1 MEAFLKGRHFCNAAG
16 TMSAKR
22 AWWGLAIGYAVEVW
36 LVHLLSRHGDFL
48 LAGEASKFAVI
59 GVAAGLGYW
68 VATGC
73 FERAALPAYQSAWVF
88 WLGAVVLRLLVLP
101 IMPGDDLWR
110 YRWEGLIQLHGFN
123 PYALSPDAPVLAPLR
138 DADWLKINH
147 RDFAAIYPPVTEAC
161 FATLAWFGN
170 SVWLYKIVFGAV
182 DLASCGV
189 LRRLLARQDGGGE
202 QAAWYAW
209 NPLAVYAFA
218 GAAHFDCLMIL
229 PLLGAIWALDK
240 YPAARPAENGGAQA
254 DWKTPLLWL
263 SILLL
268 GVAAAVK
275 IVPLALFPV
284 WVFAA
289 ASWRRALG
297 LFPVCIAPLAISAF
311 AYGFPRVPI
320 FATLQQF
327 GQKFRVNDLV
337 WSLLKGGTTAT
348 VSANNGMIEAGTV
361 CTLLLLAFWLRRD
374 WRCGLMWVWGAALLL
389 SPVVHAWYV
398 VWLLPIAAWRGPS
411 ARAWFVLSISMFGYF
426 LLWEVN
432 HASGRPW
439 EEPLWLRMLIYIPPA
454 MAAAW
459 IVLRPRLRRLPC
471 EPP

>member
-1 MEAFLKGRHFCNAAG
+1 
-16 TMSAKR
+16 MSAKR
-22 AWWGLAIGYAVEVW
+22 ALWGLAFGYAVEVW

-48 LAGEASKFAVI
+48 RAGEASQFAI
-59 GVAAGLGYW
+59 LGVAAGLGYW
-68 VATGC
+68 VASAC
-73 FERAALPAYQSAWVF
+73 FERAAFSEQGSVCVF
-88 WLGAVVLRLLVLP
+88 WIGAVVLRLMVLP

-138 DADWLKINH
+138 NAGWLKINH
-147 RDFAAIYPPVTEAC
+147 RDFAAIYPPLTEAC
-161 FATLAWFGN
+161 FAGLAWLGN

-189 LRRLLARQDGGGE
+189 LRRLLARQGRGGE
-202 QAAWYAW
+202 GASWYAW

-240 YPAARPAENGGAQA
+240 YSRSRTAGEGGAQP
-254 DWKTPLLWL
+254 DPKTPLLWL

-284 WVFAA
+284 WAFAA
-289 ASWRRALG
+289 GSWRRALG
-297 LFPVCIAPLAISAF
+297 SFPMFIAPLVVSAF
-311 AYGFPRVPI
+311 VYGFPGVPV
-320 FATLQQF
+320 FATLQRF
-327 GQKFRVNDLV
+327 GHNFLVNDLI
-337 WSLLKGGTTAT
+337 WSLLKGGTTST
-348 VSANNGMIEAGTV
+348 DSAQNGMIEAGTV

-374 WRCGLMWVWGAALLL
+374 WRRGLLWVWGALLLL

-398 VWLLPIAAWRGPS
+398 VWLLPVAAWRGAG

-432 HASGRPW
+432 HESRRPW
-439 EEPLWLRMLIYIPPA
+439 EEPLWLRILIYIPPA
-454 MAAAW
+454 VAAAW
-459 IVLRPRLRRLPC
+459 IALQQRRLPRPAA
-471 EPP
+471 EAPV